1 MRVKV
6 ATLAVAT
13 LLSATA
19 CAGAV
24 DANRAAPDDNLVLVT
39 NQPNASFDP
48 PLMRIGPQSLCWQ
61 AVYDTLLH
69 TDVRGEPKPGMASSW
84 SYSES
89 KLDLTLTLRQDIT
102 FSDGT
107 AFDAAAV
114 KTNVDHFKATPGPNG
129 SMTSAFKSVEVT
141 GPHQVVIHL
150 ERLDP
155 GLLTN
160 LSSALGAMA
169 SPAAIALG
177 NLAVAPTGSGPYT
190 LQASA
195 SSTERKVYQRNSAY
209 IDPAAYPFDKLEVQY
224 FADVNPVLN
233 QLKTGQVDAAMVR
246 AGVTKDLEANGIN
259 VISNSSEWAGMLL
272 LDRAGVSVPALGDV
286 RVRQALNYAF
296 DRKYISSVTDGNPVP
311 TAQIFNVDSI
321 AYDPALDDYYR
332 YDVEKAKSLLAEAGY
347 GNGFTLPLPDLSA
360 ILGPAMNSTVNQAL
374 NAIGVTVDWQRAS
387 PTNMTADIAAGKIPV
402 TLFQLAANTPWQVIT
417 TSVAP
422 NAGFNPLRSQTPEL
436 NALIDQV
443 RTAADPAAST
453 AAYRAVNRYV
463 VENAWFVPLFR
474 PSKYF
479 ALTPG
484 ITTEYQM
491 TGSVPDLSRFQP
503 VKK

>member
-1 MRVKV
+1 M
-6 ATLAVAT
+6 AVAT
-13 LLSATA
+13 LLTATA

-24 DANRAAPDDNLVLVT
+24 DGNRAAPDGNLVLVT

-48 PLMRIGPQSLCWQ
+48 PLMRIGPQALYWQ

-69 TDVRGEPKPGMASSW
+69 TDVRGEPLPGMAASW
-84 SYSES
+84 SYDQS
-89 KLDLTLTLRQDIT
+89 KLNLTLSLRQDIT

-114 KTNVDHFKATPGPNG
+114 ESNFEHFMATPGPNG
-129 SMTSAFKSVEVT
+129 AMTTAVKSVEVT

-169 SPAAIALG
+169 APAAITRG
-177 NLAVAPTGSGPYT
+177 DLATAPSGAGPYT
-190 LQASA
+190 LQVSA
-195 SSTERKVYQRNSAY
+195 SSTERKVYQRNSTY
-209 IDPAAYPFDKLEVQY
+209 RDPAAYPFDTLEVQY
-224 FADVNPVLN
+224 YADVNPVLN
-233 QLKTGQVDAAMVR
+233 QLKTGQIDAAMVR
-246 AGVTKDLEANGIN
+246 AGVTADLEASGVN

-272 LDRAGVSVPALGDV
+272 LDRAGVSVPALRDV

-321 AYDPALDDYYR
+321 AYDPALEDYYTF
-332 YDVEKAKSLLAEAGY
+332 DVHKAKSLLAEAGY
-347 GNGFTLPLPDLSA
+347 GNGFTLPLPDLTA
-360 ILGPAMNSTVNQAL
+360 ILGPAINSTVNQAL

-387 PTNMTADIAAGKIPV
+387 PTNMSADIAAGKIPV
-402 TLFQLAANTPWQVIT
+402 TMFQLAANTPWQTIT

-422 NAGFNPLRSQTPEL
+422 NAGYNPLHSETPEL
-436 NALIDQV
+436 NALIDRV
-443 RTAADPAAST
+443 RTASDPAQSA
-453 AAYRAVNRYV
+453 AAYKAVNRYL

-474 PSKYF
+474 PAKYF
-479 ALTPG
+479 ALNAG
-484 ITTEYQM
+484 ITTEYQI
-491 TGSVPDLSRFQP
+491 TGSVPDLSRFKP
-503 VKK
+503 VK